1 MGNFY
6 TDNDDIRFLF
16 RHIDLGQLARAF
28 EEGFRFAGD
37 FDYAPS
43 SEQEAVRNYEMV
55 LESLGKLCADFI
67 APRAENVD
75 REGNQLN
82 EDGTVTRPRGIA
94 EAIEKLGQAE
104 VMGFTLPYRFGG
116 LNFPNLVY
124 SMANEILSRAD
135 ASLMNIFGLQGIA
148 DTINAFASEEIKRK
162 YLPAFAN
169 GKVTGAMVL
178 TEPDAGSDLQ
188 AVKLRAFQDAEGH
201 WFLHGVKRFITN
213 GCGDILLVLA
223 RSEPDRSGG
232 LGLSLLVCEPGPT
245 VQIRRLEDKLG
256 IHGSP
261 TCEIFFDNTP
271 CELIGE
277 RQRGLVPYV
286 ATLMNG
292 ARIGIAAQ
300 SVGIAEAT
308 YRIARDY
315 AASRKQFS
323 VAIEK
328 LPAVRDM
335 LIDMKIA
342 IEAGRALLYDASR
355 VVDLAIGYNNQVENP
370 WRGRPALAPLH
381 AGGAE
386 EQGQDALATNP
397 PQDKEESKRLKDNA
411 RLTKRYAGMLTPMS
425 KYYCSEMC
433 NRVAYDSIQVL
444 GGSGYMRDYACER
457 HARDAR
463 ITTIYEGTSQL
474 QVVAAVRGVCS
485 GTAEKYLAVLASL
498 EYDPQVGDLLGT
510 LAEGTQQLNAA
521 IEFTKGQ
528 GNDYMDLYGRALVD
542 VAIDLINGYLFC
554 GQASTKVEMNV
565 PVTVARASCPCSSTT
580 IAAKGMQGRDALAT
594 TTIPMKQRK
603 TLLAKRYVERNAPKI
618 KALTDLIRL
627 GDKSTFNDYEALV
640 GPVPEA

>member
-6 TDNDDIRFLF
+6 RDNDDIQFLF

-28 EEGFRFAGD
+28 EEDFRFAGQ
-37 FDYAPS
+37 FDYAPGD
-43 SEQEAVRNYEMV
+43 EREAVRNYEMV
-55 LESLGKLCADFI
+55 LESIGELCADFI
-67 APRAENVD
+67 APRAEEVD
-75 REGNQLN
+75 REGNTLN
-82 EDGTVTRPRGIA
+82 PDGSVARPKGIQ

-104 VMGFTLPYRFGG
+104 VMGFTLPHRFGG

-124 SMANEILSRAD
+124 SMAVEILSRAD

-148 DTINAFASEEIKRK
+148 DTINAFASEEIKQK
-162 YLPAFAN
+162 YLPAFAG

-188 AVKLRAFQDAEGH
+188 AVKVRAFQDNNGN

-213 GCGDILLVLA
+213 GCGDVLLVLA

-245 VQIRRLEDKLG
+245 VHIRRLEDKLG

-300 SVGIAEAT
+300 SMGIAEAA
-308 YRIARDY
+308 YRVARDY

-323 VAIEK
+323 VAIER

-355 VVDLAIGYNNQVENP
+355 VVDLAIGYNNQLDNP
-370 WRGRPALAPLH
+370 WRGRPALVSSGA
-381 AGGAE
+381 AGAE

-397 PQDKEESKRLKDNA
+397 AQNKDEMKKLKDSA
-411 RLTKRYAGMLTPMS
+411 RVYKRYAGMLTPMS

-433 NRVAYDSIQVL
+433 NRVTYDSMQVL
-444 GGSGYMRDYACER
+444 GGSGYMRDYAIER
-457 HARDAR
+457 HVRDAR

-485 GTAEKYLAVLASL
+485 GTAEKYLAELAGLPYSS
-498 EYDPQVGDLLGT
+498 DVADLLQK
-510 LAEGTQQLNAA
+510 LAEGTKQLNAA
-521 IEFTKGQ
+521 IEFTKEQ

-542 VAIDLINGYLFC
+542 VAIDLINGYLLC
-554 GQASTKVEMNV
+554 GQASTNVDMNV
-565 PVTVARASCPCSSTT
+565 AVA
-580 IAAKGMQGRDALAT
+580 GNDARNGQK
-594 TTIPMKQRK
+594 IPMKQRK
-603 TLLAKRYVERNAPKI
+603 AMLARRYVEKNAPKI
-618 KALTDLIRL
+618 KALTDLVRR
-627 GDKSTFNDYEALV
+627 GDKSTFSGYEALV
-640 GPVPEA
+640 GPVPES